1 MRLVVTGGG
10 TGGHVYPALEVALGA
25 QRREWDVQYFGS
37 FRGQE
42 GDACQRVGLRFTAF
56 ASEPVYS
63 LKTFRGLRALV
74 RLYQASLQAGKALRR
89 EGAEAVFATGGYS
102 SAPILRAAQRLG
114 IPTVLHE
121 QNAVPGRTQQLMSKG
136 AAAVCT
142 VFAEAESHFPGARVV
157 RTGMPVRKA
166 LRDSAQ
172 GRLFEEGISHSAPV
186 VLVMGGSQGSAALN
200 DVALTCAA
208 RMARSEV
215 QWIHVTGPKHYEET
229 LASSNKLAIKSDY
242 SVRPYLQ
249 EDDLAAALFSCAVC
263 VSRAGAGTLAEL
275 AAFRKP
281 SILVPFP
288 SAFGDHQTRNATE
301 FVEMGAADLIPQ
313 DELTPAGL
321 EVRILKWLSDEN
333 AARHA
338 REALAQWDRPD
349 ATELVLNEIQKAV
362 KA

>member
-1 MRLVVTGGG
+1 
-10 TGGHVYPALEVALGA
+10 
-25 QRREWDVQYFGS
+25 
-37 FRGQE
+37 
-42 GDACQRVGLRFTAF
+42 
-56 ASEPVYS
+56 
-63 LKTFRGLRALV
+63 
-74 RLYQASLQAGKALRR
+74 
-89 EGAEAVFATGGYS
+89 
-102 SAPILRAAQRLG
+102 
-114 IPTVLHE
+114 
-121 QNAVPGRTQQLMSKG
+121 MSKR

-288 SAFGDHQTRNATE
+288 SAFGDHQTRNASE
-301 FVEMGAADLIPQ
+301 FVEMGAAELIPQ
-313 DELTPAGL
+313 SELTPAGL
-321 EVRILKWLSDEN
+321 EVRILKWLSDAD

-349 ATELVLNEIQKAV
+349 ATELVLDEIQRAV
-362 KA
+362 TA